1 MQAKLKVAPL
11 QANEAAN
18 IRRKVAAFDVEQH
31 SFREKFRSQG
41 PYFYDTR
48 RPYDM
53 LDEVNKR
60 RIDIYLNWNYIVLLV

>member
-18 IRRKVAAFDVEQH
+18 IRRKVAAFDLEQH
-31 SFREKFRSQG
+31 NFREKFRNQG
-41 PYFYDTR
+41 PFFYDTR

-53 LDEVNKR
+53 LDEVLNKTFLQ
-60 RIDIYLNWNYIVLLV
+60 ILFDHFNSPV